1 MPVRERKFYIKKHN
15 EYQSEVNKQRRSEP
29 NRGDMR
35 RRQNTEEAYTKT
47 VLKQVMG

>member
-15 EYQSEVNKQRRSEP
+15 EYQSEINQQRRSEP
-29 NRGDMR
+29 NRGDLR

-47 VLKQVMG
+47 VLKQIMG